1 MQKPINV
8 KIDTTNDESVISYNN
23 IRKGDTLL
31 MTFKVFQ
38 GSQSLNLTGQTM
50 HIVLQKPDG
59 FAVEKIAS
67 SVTGNM
73 FQVAFDV
80 QATLAVGDVEGIV
93 EISDVNGTDITNTF
107 TFEVKKNPSSSIVIN
122 SKNEIETLS
131 QISGL
136 IAAYNGNADN
146 LAIQNNLALANIST
160 LKNDIVTSN
169 TLDVALK
176 NDIVVGTPLDV
187 ALKSDISIGQA
198 LDILLK
204 SDIST
209 GNAVNS
215 SLITSIANGNEV
227 IANLLNANWPSVWKT
242 IQEILSFY
250 ELITKGTMLTDGNG
264 NYLTD
269 GNGNYLTM

>member
-122 SKNEIETLS
+122 SKMK
-131 QISGL
+131 
-136 IAAYNGNADN
+136 
-146 LAIQNNLALANIST
+146 
-160 LKNDIVTSN
+160 LKH
-169 TLDVALK
+169 
-176 NDIVVGTPLDV
+176 
-187 ALKSDISIGQA
+187 
-198 LDILLK
+198 
-204 SDIST
+204 
-209 GNAVNS
+209 
-215 SLITSIANGNEV
+215 
-227 IANLLNANWPSVWKT
+227 
-242 IQEILSFY
+242 
-250 ELITKGTMLTDGNG
+250 
-264 NYLTD
+264 
-269 GNGNYLTM
+269 